1 MATRTIIVY
10 VLELKPAVWDIPKFR
25 REHNGHTR
33 SRECLYVGQTAK
45 TVEERLKLHLAG
57 LEQSNQYVRR
67 FFEKIRQ
74 DLVPQEMKFFTSRQ
88 DAMAAEANLGE
99 ALRKLGH
106 PVWYR

>member
-1 MATRTIIVY
+1 MATRIIIVY
-10 VLELKPAVWDIPKFR
+10 VLQLKSAVWDVPKFQ
-25 REHNGHTR
+25 REHIGHVR

-45 TVEERLKLHLAG
+45 TVEARLKLHLAG
-57 LEQSNQYVRR
+57 QDQSNQYVYR
-67 FFEKIRQ
+67 FFEKIRD
-74 DLVPQEMKFFTSRQ
+74 DLVPQDMKSFTSRL